1 MQAETRNDKLWQLE
15 RGSTLLRW
23 REQEEHYISSPESQ
37 HIWIIR
43 HNFVQNLL
51 WLPVRKVWS
60 QPRMGPFLLL
70 SFSLQLQNSANKCYY
85 FTSVF
90 SNLEIKTLTRESAPS
105 GSQVEMDRHTLFKL
119 PLRVEGVV
127 RRHSQQPDDAVQVSE
142 ISSSSALKNTTKASS
157 LHISMESMIHLSES
171 GHNQPWINRL
181 IWSSGKSLKVL

>member
-1 MQAETRNDKLWQLE
+1 MTSCDNCNVEAHCCAGESRKSNKSAPQKANTSELSGTILSKTCFGYLCE
-15 RGSTLLRW
+15 RCDPSLAWDLCCCCHSVCNRRIQQTNATSLQVYSRPW
-23 REQEEHYISSPESQ
+23 PESQ
-37 HIWIIR
+37 
-43 HNFVQNLL
+43 
-51 WLPVRKVWS
+51 
-60 QPRMGPFLLL
+60 
-70 SFSLQLQNSANKCYY
+70 LQA
-85 FTSVF
+85 
-90 SNLEIKTLTRESAPS
+90 
-105 GSQVEMDRHTLFKL
+105 VEMDRHTLFKL